1 MPRETRSASS
11 DGRASVTV
19 RDVAAQAGVST
30 ATVSRVLNGVVSV
43 EPTLVDRVLEACAE
57 LHYQP
62 NRAARTLRGG
72 RSMMVGL
79 LVPHIRTSFFTDVVS
94 GVEAVLRFGGY
105 LPILCNYRDKP
116 QGPLQYIKFIENL
129 VAVPLAGAIVV
140 PRHDQDPALT
150 LFRERRIPVVAI
162 DHRTPDDS
170 VLIDNVGAAR
180 EAVAHL
186 IANGYR
192 RIGLISGPNT
202 LTTGSGR
209 AQGYR
214 AALEEAGVGYDPRL
228 ERHGKFDEQAGDAQA
243 SELLDLQPPVEAMFT
258 TNVSLTIGALRA
270 LHKRGLR
277 VPQDVALVG
286 FDEIPSVLP
295 GYPSITTIVQPAL
308 EMGATAARRLIQRLE
323 GDGPHSR
330 QEIVLAHELRIGD
343 SSRARASVVSG
354 PATGG
359 AERPMP

>member
-1 MPRETRSASS
+1 
-11 DGRASVTV
+11 
-19 RDVAAQAGVST
+19 
-30 ATVSRVLNGVVSV
+30 
-43 EPTLVDRVLEACAE
+43 
-57 LHYQP
+57 
-62 NRAARTLRGG
+62 
-72 RSMMVGL
+72 MVGL
-79 LVPHIRTSFFTDVVS
+79 LVPHIRTGFFTDVVS
-94 GVEAVLRFGGY
+94 GVEGVLRFGGY
-105 LPILCNYRDKP
+105 LPILCNYLDKP
-116 QGPLQYIKFIENL
+116 QGPLQYIKFIEHL

-140 PRHDQDPALT
+140 PRHDQDPALM

-214 AALEEAGVGYDPRL
+214 MALEESGIAYDPDL
-228 ERHGKFDEQAGDAQA
+228 ARHSKFDEYAGDVQA
-243 SELLDLQPPVEAMFT
+243 NYLLDLQPPIDALFT
-258 TNVSLTIGALRA
+258 TNVSLTTGALRA

-277 VPQDVALVG
+277 VPEDVGLVG
-286 FDEIPSVLP
+286 FDEIPLMMP
-295 GYPSITTIVQPAL
+295 DYPSITTVVQPAL

-343 SSRARASVVSG
+343 SSRAHASAAAGMVV
-354 PATGG
+354 
-359 AERPMP
+359 